1 MYLFATSVC
10 LSANRFWQ
18 EPRHEY
24 LYCDDIEHT
33 NGGKP
38 FHIECFIQ
46 RTNAL
51 CLTGVLPS
59 SLLFLCVSCLMSYQM
74 RTMYT
79 HTHARRV
86 FWYDVEVIRRAT
98 SVHVCVNVW
107 VRWMDWM
114 EYSLSS
120 SATEHVL
127 LRQQWSWLHFNRPCA
142 PSKNIAQQQEII
154 HSCDYFKHDCEII
167 FDRIIIFSNQSQWIA
182 SMFEMWPAYSAFY
195 VSSTHNMYEAYFNHF
210 QVQRQMVVLLWI
222 FCLYISFQTFPKRPP
237 ENRDFLQMNWN
248 EMFQL
253 AFLFFC
259 RKRCL

>member
-182 SMFEMWPAYSAFY
+182 SMFEMWLAEYAILCLIDTQHVWGVFQSLSSSKTNGCVAVY
-195 VSSTHNMYEAYFNHF
+195 ILLVHIISNVSETAA
-210 QVQRQMVVLLWI
+210 W
-222 FCLYISFQTFPKRPP
+222 K
-237 ENRDFLQMNWN
+237 
-248 EMFQL
+248 
-253 AFLFFC
+253 
-259 RKRCL
+259 